1 MTTEKGLGKNSWEKE
16 KERDGNTARKKY
28 SKRERESDHKEQ
40 TNNESGGA
48 AVAQWIHSRLPSCHP
63 GFESQAHHLR
73 FFQFKFEFKL

>member
-28 SKRERESDHKEQ
+28 SKRERERESDHKEQ

-73 FFQFKFEFKL
+73 FFQFKL